1 MDPAAFVA
9 WQGELGL
16 EKGAQGGNVQDGVVK
31 LGRRNALPSTLLL
44 FDFSGLL
51 CFVYEPRCPMEKLPN
66 PTGAA
71 FLGACV
77 RVCCEEEGDLSGSE
91 SCSKPVGGK
100 IAIVVS
106 LVSDVV

>member
-1 MDPAAFVA
+1 MGLQKGPRGQVGGRHSEFGKEEGHGFVF
-9 WQGELGL
+9 L
-16 EKGAQGGNVQDGVVK
+16 
-31 LGRRNALPSTLLL
+31 ALR
-44 FDFSGLL
+44 FSGLL
-51 CFVYEPRCPMEKLPN
+51 CFVYDYKPRCPMEKLPN

-106 LVSDVV
+106 GPTWL